1 MILFTGT
8 ILSFFSVPLSQ
19 IYQGL
24 LSVFYNLG
32 DGDFNLTMPSYRLD
46 NGEWHDIHLDRHD
59 NELTLRLDGGGGRR
73 EVTGSPGRSREIVI
87 DPAVV
92 MLGNSLPSGHNKSF
106 QGKVQVCSW
115 SSTLQWQTHGSNL
128 WKSYFQSMMY
138 YILPIKRGIQ
148 SNFSSVFFKTIQ
160 QQMHNCLQTCHNLL
174 TTNKLR
180 CLIKVRRNCLH
191 LLEQLFLASV
201 LTLLLNENE
210 FKETHCW
217 KKG

>member
-106 QGKVQVCSW
+106 QGKVQVLLKLNSPMTDTWFKSLEIVFPIHDVLYTANQKRNSKSFFICF
-115 SSTLQWQTHGSNL
+115 LQNNTTTDAQ
-128 WKSYFQSMMY
+128 
-138 YILPIKRGIQ
+138 LPPDM
-148 SNFSSVFFKTIQ
+148 S
-160 QQMHNCLQTCHNLL
+160 
-174 TTNKLR
+174 
-180 CLIKVRRNCLH
+180 
-191 LLEQLFLASV
+191 
-201 LTLLLNENE
+201 
-210 FKETHCW
+210 
-217 KKG
+217 